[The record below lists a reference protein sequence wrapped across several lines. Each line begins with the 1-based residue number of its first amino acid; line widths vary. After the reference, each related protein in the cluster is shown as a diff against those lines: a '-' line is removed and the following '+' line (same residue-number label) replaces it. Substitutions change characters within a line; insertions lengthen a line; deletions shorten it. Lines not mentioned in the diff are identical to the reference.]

1 MRVKIFNSSENNNIL
16 DLIKLYLDT
25 EKIEY
30 FVVDKI
36 DEGEEFSNL
45 IYILNDV
52 LDKPN
57 ILFSAPTI
65 MISSEKCIFKNQTS
79 INYII
84 TDLIKDETY
93 YSDVQMNYLLK
104 NGIYNV
110 FIQKLGEL
118 LENQNNYNGLIYDLR
133 EVKNNTDD
141 WIFKFDSITETYEWL
156 SKKNKK
162 LDNKFVRKVINFY
175 SEKVYDDSLREINY
189 LTEKLLEIKDKKNV
203 IDIFIC
209 TKEELHKFR
218 ENYFFKMLIKNICD
232 TYKIF
237 LIDKEVL
244 SKNESEI
251 YNNFLD
257 GIAIYD
263 DCVYRDTYSDEF
275 SLGYVDCKKEIISLY
290 NDYFDYVI
298 KKYGHQ
304 ITMESDLDEF

>member
-1 MRVKIFNSSENNNIL
+1 MKVKIFNSSENNNIL

-30 FVVDKI
+30 FVVDRI

-84 TDLIKDETY
+84 TDLINDETY

-175 SEKVYDDSLREINY
+175 SDKVYDDSLREINY
-189 LTEKLLEIKDKKNV
+189 LTEKLLEIKDKK
-203 IDIFIC
+203 
-209 TKEELHKFR
+209 
-218 ENYFFKMLIKNICD
+218 MLLIYLFVLKKSYINLGKI
-232 TYKIF
+232 IF
-237 LIDKEVL
+237 LK
-244 SKNESEI
+244 
-251 YNNFLD
+251 
-257 GIAIYD
+257 
-263 DCVYRDTYSDEF
+263 C
-275 SLGYVDCKKEIISLY
+275 
-290 NDYFDYVI
+290 
-298 KKYGHQ
+298 
-304 ITMESDLDEF
+304 

>member
-1 MRVKIFNSSENNNIL
+1 MRVKIFNSIENNNIL

-30 FVVDKI
+30 FVVDRI

-57 ILFSAPTI
+57 ILFNAPTI

-84 TDLIKDETY
+84 TNIINDKTY

-118 LENQNNYNGLIYDLR
+118 LENQ
-133 EVKNNTDD
+133 
-141 WIFKFDSITETYEWL
+141 
-156 SKKNKK
+156 
-162 LDNKFVRKVINFY
+162 NKFVRKVINFY

-251 YNNFLD
+251 YNIFFV
-257 GIAIYD
+257 GIAIYV
-263 DCVYRDTYSDEF
+263 DCVYRDTYNDEF